1 MIAGYRKCTAIET
14 SSASHSSKY
23 HNSPAGQVGV
33 TDVVSENSYD
43 VYVKNGP
50 IEKDLAYV
58 RILDNVENRRYF
70 KPEQFVRKD
79 GVPTLMDMDGCVAN
93 TRYLAHQSVNSFTN
107 DVCFPSM
114 ASFATEEQQNA
125 GDGEKNR

>member
-58 RILDNVENRRYF
+58 RIQDNVENRRHF

-93 TRYLAHQSVNSFTN
+93 TRYLGDTLNRNNSFEK
-107 DVCFPSM
+107 
-114 ASFATEEQQNA
+114 TEYPP
-125 GDGEKNR
+125 